1 MYKTVGIPTYLRTC
15 TAYKKPF
22 TKAMRE
28 GRLALSYASEDRI
41 LLDKS
46 EDIPYP
52 DLENLDAVIRVPFG
66 EDLVYAPCESTEFPR
81 PPGTLLDL
89 EPLQMHSADLS
100 METFTFVVLPVEE
113 MERREEEETEDWT
126 PSKQEVFKARR
137 SSYKEDNSHLI
148 KPDILVLKNPLNFVK
163 KALLPKVKYHWD
175 QGFRQGTAG
184 WEKVPMIKFK
194 VKYNEEDK
202 DLLPSYISVEG
213 GRWCES
219 KRIKMDGHK
228 AKCKLRATEGPEF
241 DIRVVPL
248 DRDLKLESTIP
259 EFLLTILPGAK
270 EKEGDKERW
279 IKGEVHPSLPE

>member
-52 DLENLDAVIRVPFG
+52 DLEQLDAVIRVPFG
-66 EDLVYAPCESTEFPR
+66 EGLVCAPCESTEFPR
-81 PPGTLLDL
+81 PPGTILDL
-89 EPLQMHSADLS
+89 PPLDTFTASPAVD
-100 METFTFVVLPVEE
+100 TFTFLVLSVAGL
-113 MERREEEETEDWT
+113 ERREEEETEDWRPAELET
-126 PSKQEVFKARR
+126 CKARR
-137 SSYKEDNSHLI
+137 SSYKEDTSHLVR
-148 KPDILVLKNPLNFVK
+148 PDTLVLKNPLNFVK

-175 QGFRQGTAG
+175 QGFRQGSSG
-184 WEKVPMIKFK
+184 WEKVPVIKFK
-194 VKYNEEDK
+194 LKYNEEDK
-202 DLLPSYISVEG
+202 ELLPSYISVEG

-219 KRIKMDGHK
+219 KRIRMEGHK

-248 DRDLKLESTIP
+248 DREQKLESSIP
-259 EFLLTILPGAK
+259 EFLLTILPGPK
-270 EKEGDKERW
+270 ETQGDKEKW
-279 IKGEVHPSLPE
+279 MKGEVRPSLPE